1 MKVTQERTEDPVNV
15 VISGPASAS
24 YKLFNQT
31 TLTRI
36 VTTLGN
42 VFPGI
47 QPLKYNQ
54 FSLNEI
60 IN

>member
-1 MKVTQERTEDPVNV
+1 MKVTQERIEDPVN

-24 YKLFNQT
+24 YKLFDQT

-42 VFPGI
+42 VFPDI

>member
-1 MKVTQERTEDPVNV
+1 MKVTQERIEDPVNV

-24 YKLFNQT
+24 CKLFNQV

-54 FSLNEI
+54 VSLNEI